1 MIVLV
6 PHDPAWPA
14 QFAAARAEMMAA
26 CKGLMLEVHHVG
38 STSIGGI
45 IAKPIID
52 MMPILARDEDGLACI
67 APMAALGYVY
77 RGERGIA
84 GRHLFARG
92 NPRSHNV
99 HAFAADN
106 PEVERHLLF
115 RDYLRT
121 HLDER
126 DAYAALKRSLAEKFG
141 DDRRQYAE
149 AKTPFCERIDRLAR
163 AAAQSPG

>member
-6 PHDPAWPA
+6 PHDPSCPA

-26 CKGLMLEVHHVG
+26 CNGLMLEVHHVG
-38 STSIGGI
+38 STSIAGI
-45 IAKPIID
+45 IAKPVID
-52 MMPILARDEDGLACI
+52 MMPILARHEDGLACI
-67 APMAALGYVY
+67 APMQALGYVY

-84 GRHLFARG
+84 GRHLFVRG

-99 HAFAADN
+99 HAFAAGN

-115 RDYLRT
+115 RDYLRA
-121 HLDER
+121 HPDER

-141 DDRRQYAE
+141 DDRREYAE

-163 AAAQSPG
+163 AERA

>member
-1 MIVLV
+1 
-6 PHDPAWPA
+6 
-14 QFAAARAEMMAA
+14 
-26 CKGLMLEVHHVG
+26 
-38 STSIGGI
+38 
-45 IAKPIID
+45 